1 MLIVFDCL
9 FDLGVGL
16 FFCYKVCFI
25 KIRSK
30 LTSVLLLCLL
40 QFFMNQTLVNLSHLK
55 IFFYESRAVSRIMKY
70 EEGFGENESAEENM
84 DVT

>member
-1 MLIVFDCL
+1 M
-9 FDLGVGL
+9 
-16 FFCYKVCFI
+16 K
-25 KIRSK
+25 
-30 LTSVLLLCLL
+30 
-40 QFFMNQTLVNLSHLK
+40 QTLVNLSHLK